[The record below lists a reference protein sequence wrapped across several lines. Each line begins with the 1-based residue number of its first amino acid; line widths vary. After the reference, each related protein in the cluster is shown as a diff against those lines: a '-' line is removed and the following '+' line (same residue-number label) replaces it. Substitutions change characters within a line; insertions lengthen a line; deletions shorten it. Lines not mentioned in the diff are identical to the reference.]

1 MMAAT
6 RSNEHM
12 KTIKTLLAA
21 TALGAA
27 LALGSAGASAAGKAA
42 VAEDVD
48 FSFEGM
54 FGTFDRAQLQR
65 GFLVYKQVCSS
76 CHGMEQ
82 LYYRNLMEPGGPEL
96 TEDQVKAIAAEY
108 EVTDGP
114 NEDGEMFERPA
125 LPADKFK
132 SPFANEQAARSV
144 NNGAYPTDLSLI
156 TKKREGFHYPWYVS
170 PFIKLVKGNGG
181 PEYVR
186 SVLLGYQDPR
196 LNWLTRLA
204 TSTTT
209 RTLLQ
214 VRGFPWH
221 HRCPKMPLSMQM
233 APRQRLSRWRP
244 TFRPSWP
251 GPVSRRWNSA
261 SPWASWSC
269 CTWRCCRSCCT

>member
-1 MMAAT
+1 
-6 RSNEHM
+6 M

-65 GFLVYKQVCSS
+65 GFLVYKQVCAS

-82 LYYRNLMEPGGPEL
+82 LYYRNLMEPGGPEF
-96 TEDQVKAIAAEY
+96 TEEQVKAIAAEY

-114 NEDGEMFERPA
+114 NEDGDMFERPA
-125 LPADKFK
+125 TPADKFK

-144 NNGAYPTDLSLI
+144 NGGAYPTDLSLI

-186 SVLLGYQDPR
+186 AVLLGYQDPPAE
-196 LNWLTRLA
+196 LA
-204 TSTTT
+204 DQAGDKAYNPYFAAGPWISMARRCTKMQSSTPT
-209 RTLLQ
+209 
-214 VRGFPWH
+214 
-221 HRCPKMPLSMQM
+221 
-233 APRQRLSRWRP
+233 APRPRSNRWQP
-244 TFRPSWP
+244 TCRHSLP
-251 GPVSRRWNSA
+251 GQASRRWNSA

-269 CTWRCCRSCCT
+269 CTWRFCQCCCT